1 MPVGEHQRLI
11 RDTLMKNRIAIFF
24 ENVRENFW
32 LLPSLMVVF
41 SIALSIGL
49 ILLDRELEN
58 ELIYAIQWF
67 YTGGAEGARELLSTV
82 ASAMMTVAG
91 VTFSITIVAL
101 SIASSQFG
109 PRLLRNFMR
118 DTGNQIVLG
127 TFVSTFIYC
136 LMVLRTI
143 RSADEAMFVPY
154 ISVTV
159 AIFLAIV
166 SIGVLIYFIHH
177 VASSINAENVISL
190 IHSDIENAIEKLYP
204 DEEQTNS
211 RVDETENENHPEERL
226 NEKGM
231 SIRAQKSGYVQGID
245 YDGLLEIAHSE
256 DVIMDVRIRAG
267 RFIDRDSEIIFIV
280 PEKELDENA
289 HTNIQST
296 VLIGPRRARTQDVEY
311 EINQLVEIGLR
322 ALSQSLNDP
331 FTAMAAIDRLGASLS
346 IMAERNIPPSYRFDQ
361 EGNYRLKLNTVTF
374 KGAVD
379 TAFNQ
384 MRQYGQNSVSVI
396 IRLLETFIVISNHTR
411 DAEKLE
417 ALKRQ
422 VDMIW
427 SGSQKA
433 NFEQGDLEDIRSRY
447 LSFLKTAGDYED

>member
-1 MPVGEHQRLI
+1 
-11 RDTLMKNRIAIFF
+11 MKNRIAVFI

-58 ELIYAIQWF
+58 ELIYAIRWF

-82 ASAMMTVAG
+82 ATAMMTVAG

-109 PRLLRNFMR
+109 PLLLRNFMR

-127 TFVSTFIYC
+127 TFISTFIYC
-136 LMVLRTI
+136 LMILRTI

-154 ISVTV
+154 ISVTM
-159 AIFLAIV
+159 AIFLAIA

-190 IHSDIENAIEKLYP
+190 IHSDINNAIEKLYP
-204 DEEQTNS
+204 DQEKPNTRS
-211 RVDETENENHPEERL
+211 HKKDDESFPEHLE
-226 NEKGM
+226 EKGM
-231 SIRAQKSGYVQGID
+231 SIRAKKSGYVQGID
-245 YDGLLEIAHSE
+245 YDGLMDISKSE
-256 DVIMDVRIRAG
+256 DLVMDVRIRAG
-267 RFIDRDSEIIFIV
+267 RFIDRDSEIIYIA
-280 PEKELDENA
+280 PEKELDEDTHA
-289 HTNIQST
+289 DIQSA

-322 ALSQSLNDP
+322 ALSPSLNDP
-331 FTAMAAIDRLGASLS
+331 FTAMAAIDQLGASLS
-346 IMAERNIPPSYRFDQ
+346 MMAERNIPPSYRYD
-361 EGNYRLKLNTVTF
+361 EDGNYRLKLDTVTF

-384 MRQYGQNSVSVI
+384 MRQYGQTSVSVV
-396 IRLLETFIVISNHTR
+396 IRLLETLIVIGNHTR
-411 DAEKLE
+411 DAEKHA

-427 SGSQKA
+427 GASQKA

-447 LSFLKTAGDYED
+447 LIFLKTTGKLQ